1 VPGVDLTVELIT
13 HRFTPGSR
21 DVLMSWSPRPKL
33 EMDVDSRRVKRT
45 KFGSTKYVFRSDV
58 MRELRDF
65 FAAELNAVLPAAR
78 VLYWT

>member
-1 VPGVDLTVELIT
+1 
-13 HRFTPGSR
+13 
-21 DVLMSWSPRPKL
+21 
-33 EMDVDSRRVKRT
+33 MDVDSRRVKRT

-78 VLYWT
+78 SSTGPDAPGVPLALMQ